1 MSNRQIWSMVAFATA
16 LMWTPTAEAQV
27 ALKTNLL
34 YDATATPNLG
44 IEVGLGKKHSAQI
57 FYGLNFWDY
66 TPAENEHQKHA
77 KHWSVMPEYRWWQC
91 SVMNGFFW
99 GVHAMGGQFNVANM
113 YIPQVGVFF
122 APSAQTNSMGQKVD
136 GNIFKSVRDSRVEG
150 AFIGA
155 GVTVGYQWIL
165 GRHWNLEVEVGA
177 GYDYVWTDHYRC
189 DECDKLL
196 HAGGVN
202 YVGLTKAGV
211 SLMYVF

>member
-1 MSNRQIWSMVAFATA
+1 MALAAA
-16 LMWTPTAEAQV
+16 LMWSPAAEAQV

-44 IEVGLGKKHSAQI
+44 LEVGIGKRNSAQI
-57 FYGLNFWDY
+57 FYGINCWDF
-66 TPAENEHQKHA
+66 AVSEGQHQKHA
-77 KHWSVMPEYRWWQC
+77 KHWVVMPEYRWWQC

-113 YIPQVGVFF
+113 YIPQVGYFFGHSHAGVDEATLDANYPNHGNVFK
-122 APSAQTNSMGQKVD
+122 AVR
-136 GNIFKSVRDSRVEG
+136 GNSRVEG

-165 GRHWNLEVEVGA
+165 NRHWNLEAEIGA

-189 DECDKLL
+189 AECDKLL
-196 HAGGVN
+196 HSGGVH
-202 YVGLTKAGV
+202 YLGLTKAGIT
-211 SLMYVF
+211 LMYVF